1 MIKYCLL
8 LDSEERDSQSSVV
21 YPLRCP
27 QAAVDSF
34 KHMVTETT
42 LVELRRSQKE
52 KKRKRKRKRRKKRKA
67 KMFKG
72 KS

>member
-8 LDSEERDSQSSVV
+8 IDPEERGSQSSVV
-21 YPLRCP
+21 YPPKCP
-27 QAAVDSF
+27 QAPMENF

-42 LVELRRSQKE
+42 LVELSRSRKE
-52 KKRKRKRKRRKKRKA
+52 KKRKRKRRKKRKTR
-67 KMFKG
+67 MFKR